1 MTNHSPFL
9 DVRSFTEEEVPAR
22 AEESPTRAQPGSPFL
37 AVYEFEEGSRVDAQ
51 TEESVSFLN
60 ELYDEQ
66 FNEALSNLVDEAA
79 AIYET
84 NFANEQQDPHTAGYQ
99 AERLL
104 NQHFAPLVAEA
115 ETMVRTLATE
125 LGQRDPN
132 TLSEDEVETIVD
144 RYHPSADIAPH
155 FEQWLDGLKNA
166 FKKVVNKGLDLAK
179 NAASAVA
186 KWGLGPILNKLL
198 AFVKPIIK
206 RVVESAIHK
215 LPLQLQPI
223 ARLLRDKLPFLKEF
237 EEGEGTEP
245 ETTGTNEVAE
255 IQNEFNQQVANLL
268 FAQTEAEQDLEV
280 ARAVNQPDAPD
291 AYPVAELELARERFV
306 DSLGQL
312 KEGEDPTPQVENF
325 IPALIPVL
333 KIGLRLAG
341 RQRVVDFLA
350 NFLVKLIQKFVGPK
364 YAPPLSKAIV
374 DAGLRLLQLETTPQS
389 ESRAAA
395 SAVASTVEETVRRV
409 AALPDYVLDNQEL
422 LEGAALEAFEQA
434 AAANFPPGL
443 SEDTYRKRPEL
454 REHRR
459 GFWYRCGRRY
469 KKRLGP
475 KIMARISPYRVAS
488 LETFDGST
496 VGEALEEQYAIAP
509 GDELEAEVHLYESIH
524 GTRLSDIVRGEEVI
538 TKVDGE
544 NGRTVL
550 HPLTRDAAALL
561 LDQPE
566 LGRDAEGE
574 TGDPNAPQVGQRFYY
589 LEIPGK
595 RPLMVPTPGGRAHV
609 RRRSSLRLRFDFPKN
624 EIVARIYLSEIRAQN
639 IAVKLRQNGHMGAV
653 IYRLRPFIRRRVDR
667 AFSSNVGRLKI
678 VHGAVIPG
686 QPWNALS
693 RLPSLVPQ
701 VLRGRVTEWVVKG
714 LADHL
719 QKHAQEF
726 IRAADNTADGVTL
739 VITLENPPGFRQL
752 GEALKGKGISLASLK
767 LPEGD
772 PTVKLRI
779 YPGHKKHG

>member
-1 MTNHSPFL
+1 MTSRSPFL
-9 DVRSFTEEEVPAR
+9 DVRSFTEEEIPARLEESPAR
-22 AEESPTRAQPGSPFL
+22 AGPGSPFL
-37 AVYEFEEGSRVDAQ
+37 AVYEFEQGSRLDSQ
-51 TEESVSFLN
+51 TEEYVSFLN

-79 AIYET
+79 AIYQT
-84 NFANEQQDPHTAGYQ
+84 NFANEREDPHTAGYQ

-132 TLSEDEVETIVD
+132 SLSEDEVETIVD
-144 RYHPSADIAPH
+144 RYQPSTDMAPH

-198 AFVKPIIK
+198 AFVKPMFK
-206 RVVESAIHK
+206 YVANKAIDR
-215 LPLQLQPI
+215 LPLQLQPM
-223 ARLLRDKLPFLKEF
+223 ARLLRDRLPFLKEF
-237 EEGEGTEP
+237 EESEETEL
-245 ETTGTNEVAE
+245 ETTGINDVAE
-255 IQNEFNQQVANLL
+255 IQYEFNQQVANLL

-280 ARAVNQPDAPD
+280 ARAVNPPSAPD
-291 AYPVAELELARERFV
+291 AYPVAELEIARERFL
-306 DSLGQL
+306 DGLGEL

-325 IPALIPVL
+325 LPALLPVL
-333 KIGLRLAG
+333 RIGIKLAG
-341 RQRVVDFLA
+341 RPRVVDFLA
-350 NFLVKLIQKFVGPK
+350 NFLGKLIQRFVGPQ

-374 DAGLRLLQLETTPQS
+374 DAGLRLLQLEAIPQS
-389 ESRAAA
+389 ESRVAA

-422 LEGAALEAFEQA
+422 LEAAALEAFEQA
-434 AAANFPPGL
+434 AAANLPPVL
-443 SEDTYRKRPEL
+443 SEDTYRRRPEL
-454 REHRR
+454 REDRR

-475 KIMARISPYRVAS
+475 RITARISPYKVAT
-488 LETFDGST
+488 LETFDGNT
-496 VGEALEEQYAIAP
+496 LGEALEEQYAIAP
-509 GDELEAEVHLYESIH
+509 GDEVEGEVHLFEAMP
-524 GTRLSDIVRGEEVI
+524 GMRLSDIVRGEHVI
-538 TKVDGE
+538 ANVDGGDGH
-544 NGRTVL
+544 NQL

-574 TGDPNAPQVGQRFYY
+574 TGDPTAPQVGQRFYY

-595 RPLMVPTPGGRAHV
+595 RPLMVPTLGGRAHL
-609 RRRSSLRLRFDFPKN
+609 RHRSRSRFVFHFPKN
-624 EIVARIYLSEIRAQN
+624 EIVARLYLSEIRAQE
-639 IAVKLRQNGHMGAV
+639 IAVKLRQHGHMGV
-653 IYRLRPFIRRRVDR
+653 VVDRLRRFIDRGVNR
-667 AFSSNVGRLKI
+667 AFAANLGLLKI

-686 QPWNALS
+686 QPRNALS

-714 LADHL
+714 LADNL
-719 QKHAQEF
+719 QRHAQEF
-726 IRAADNTADGVTL
+726 IRAADDTADGVTL
-739 VITLENPPGFRQL
+739 IVTLENPPGFREL
-752 GEALKGKGISLASLK
+752 GDALKGKGVSLATLK
-767 LPEGD
+767 LPAGD
-772 PTVKLRI
+772 PTVKIRI
-779 YPGHKKHG
+779 YPGHRRG